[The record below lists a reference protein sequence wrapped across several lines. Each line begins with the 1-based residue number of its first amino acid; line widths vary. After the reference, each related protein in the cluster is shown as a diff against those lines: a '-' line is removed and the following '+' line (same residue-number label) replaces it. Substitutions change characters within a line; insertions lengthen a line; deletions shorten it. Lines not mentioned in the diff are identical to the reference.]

1 MTGPVEELRFQAQT
15 KQLLDLM
22 IHSIYSDKDTFLR
35 ELISNS
41 SDALDKLRLAAF
53 GDKDLQVDTSDL
65 HITLET
71 DTSARTLTVRDNG
84 VGMSRDEVVD
94 LIGTLARS
102 GTGELRA
109 ALAEAQDAASPE
121 ALIGQFGIGFYSA
134 FMVADEVT
142 LVTRKAGE
150 AEATRWR
157 SDGGDTY
164 TIETL
169 DSAPQ
174 GTAVTLHL
182 KPVDEENHLL
192 DYTDTAVLEQIVR
205 RYSDF
210 ISWPIRT
217 VRTVP
222 APPPAEGEEPD
233 APTEETVTLNTAK
246 ALWTRPRGEVTDE
259 EYTEFYRHVAKAWD
273 TPLEVIPFAAEG
285 TFEYK
290 ALLFLPSQPPLQMF
304 QTERRHG
311 VALYVKR
318 VFIMDECPELMPEY
332 LRFVSGV
339 VDAEDLSLNVS
350 REVLQQDRRLAAIRR
365 RLVRR
370 VLSVLA
376 TLRDDR
382 PADYRTFWAGFGAV
396 LKEGLISDADN
407 REAILDLLLAAST
420 GRPADDTAQTD
431 TDAETEADADAGD
444 GSADADLTT
453 LAEYVGRMGEDQEAI
468 YYLAGAS
475 RAQVEASPHM
485 EAFRARGIEVLVL
498 TDPVDEVWVEH
509 VGTYQDLPLRS
520 IAKGAV
526 DLDPQDEGTDAETD
540 ERFAGLLGRLTELLA
555 DKTKD
560 VRLSHRLTESAA
572 CVVGDDYDITPAL
585 ERMLRASGQEVP
597 PVKRILELNPEHRLI
612 AAMER
617 MFTEDPQSAQL
628 AETAELV
635 YTLAVIAEGGEP
647 EDPAGFAR
655 LLADRLA
662 GGGA

>member
-35 ELISNS
+35 ELISNA

-53 GDKDLQVDTSDL
+53 GDKDLKVDTSDL

-71 DTSARTLTVRDNG
+71 DAEARTLTVRDNG

-150 AEATRWR
+150 TEATRWR

-169 DSAPQ
+169 ESAPQ

-182 KPVDEENHLL
+182 KPVDVENHLL

-222 APPPAEGEEPD
+222 APPPAEGEEPGS
-233 APTEETVTLNTAK
+233 PTEETVTLNTAK
-246 ALWTRPRGEVTDE
+246 ALWTRPRAEVTDE

-290 ALLFLPSQPPLQMF
+290 ALLFLPSQPPMQMF

-376 TLRDDR
+376 GLRDDR
-382 PADYRTFWAGFGAV
+382 PEDYRTFWAGFGAV

-420 GRPADDTAQTD
+420 GRPADTD
-431 TDAETEADADAGD
+431 TDAAATDTAAADTEAGDDAA
-444 GSADADLTT
+444 ADLTT
-453 LAEYVGRMGEDQEAI
+453 LAEYVGRMGEEQEAI
-468 YYLAGAS
+468 YYLAGSS

-509 VGTYQDLPLRS
+509 VGTYRDLPLRS

-526 DLDPQDEGTDAETD
+526 DLDPQDETADAETD

-597 PVKRILELNPEHRLI
+597 PVKRILELNPAHRLT
-612 AAMER
+612 AAMEQ
-617 MFTEDPQSAQL
+617 MFTEDPQSGQL

-655 LLADRLA
+655 TLADRLA

>member
-1 MTGPVEELRFQAQT
+1 
-15 KQLLDLM
+15 
-22 IHSIYSDKDTFLR
+22 KDTFLR
-35 ELISNS
+35 ELISNA

-53 GDKDLQVDTSDL
+53 GDKDLKVDTSDL

-71 DTSARTLTVRDNG
+71 DAEARTLTVRDNG

-150 AEATRWR
+150 TEATRWR

-169 DSAPQ
+169 ESAPQ

-182 KPVDEENHLL
+182 KPVDVENHLL
-192 DYTDTAVLEQIVR
+192 DYTATAVLEQIVR

-222 APPPAEGEEPD
+222 APPPAGGEEPGS
-233 APTEETVTLNTAK
+233 PTEETVTLNTAK
-246 ALWTRPRGEVTDE
+246 ALWTRPRAEVTDE
-259 EYTEFYRHVAKAWD
+259 EYTEFYRHVTNAWD

-290 ALLFLPSQPPLQMF
+290 ALLFLPSQPPMQMF

-376 TLRDDR
+376 GLRDDR
-382 PADYRTFWAGFGAV
+382 PEDYRTFWAGFGAV

-407 REAILDLLLAAST
+407 REAILD
-420 GRPADDTAQTD
+420 
-431 TDAETEADADAGD
+431 
-444 GSADADLTT
+444 
-453 LAEYVGRMGEDQEAI
+453 
-468 YYLAGAS
+468 
-475 RAQVEASPHM
+475 
-485 EAFRARGIEVLVL
+485 
-498 TDPVDEVWVEH
+498 
-509 VGTYQDLPLRS
+509 
-520 IAKGAV
+520 
-526 DLDPQDEGTDAETD
+526 
-540 ERFAGLLGRLTELLA
+540 
-555 DKTKD
+555 
-560 VRLSHRLTESAA
+560 
-572 CVVGDDYDITPAL
+572 
-585 ERMLRASGQEVP
+585 
-597 PVKRILELNPEHRLI
+597 
-612 AAMER
+612 
-617 MFTEDPQSAQL
+617 
-628 AETAELV
+628 
-635 YTLAVIAEGGEP
+635 
-647 EDPAGFAR
+647 
-655 LLADRLA
+655 
-662 GGGA
+662 